1 MVTLLLVL
9 ILAAAIIAILSAV
22 KPLPILWIAVLLL
35 ALVEAVE
42 HVQGGLMR

>member
-9 ILAAAIIAILSAV
+9 IVAAAIIAILSAV

-35 ALVEAVE
+35 ALVWAVE
-42 HVQGGLMR
+42 HVPGGIIR